1 MTNTGDAGEANL
13 FDWNLFLRQY
23 SQDLLE
29 RLEDSEFASLPSEVI
44 ETRCLGYPRA
54 AEAEIV
60 NAQTRLETIFPPSY
74 RNFLAVSDGW
84 LKLDDYCGRLWS
96 AQEIEWLA
104 GRNQELI
111 DAWTTGVAIGGTPF
125 PVSDEVYFVY
135 GDEQDPASLR
145 DEYLQTA
152 LQIGG
157 DSDQGLL
164 LLNPQVTFEDGE
176 WEAWL
181 FANWLPGAERYR
193 SFRELMQ
200 DRHRRL
206 LDSLP
211 KLREL
216 P

>member
-1 MTNTGDAGEANL
+1 MANTGDAGEANL
-13 FDWNLFLRQY
+13 FDCNLFLRQW
-23 SQDLLE
+23 SRDLLE
-29 RLEDSEFASLPSEVI
+29 RLEDSEFASLPSDVI
-44 ETRCLGYPRA
+44 EARWLGYPGA
-54 AEAEIV
+54 AEAEI
-60 NAQTRLETIFPPSY
+60 ADAETRLETTFPPSY
-74 RNFLAVSDGW
+74 RNFLAVSNGW
-84 LKLDDYCGRLWS
+84 LKLDGLIGRLWS
-96 AQEIEWLA
+96 TQEIEWLA
-104 GRNQELI
+104 ARNQELI
-111 DAWTTGVAIGGTPF
+111 DAWTTGVAIGGGSFSVP
-125 PVSDEVYFVY
+125 DEVYLVY

-152 LQIGG
+152 LEIGG
-157 DSDQGLL
+157 DSEQGLL
-164 LLNPQVTFEDGE
+164 LLNPQVTSEDGE

-206 LDSLP
+206 LDSLF